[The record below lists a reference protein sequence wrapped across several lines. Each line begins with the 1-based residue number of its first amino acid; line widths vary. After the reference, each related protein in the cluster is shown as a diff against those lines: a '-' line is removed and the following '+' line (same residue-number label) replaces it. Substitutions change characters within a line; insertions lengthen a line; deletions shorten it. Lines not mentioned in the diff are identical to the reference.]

1 MQAAPQRLSLTE
13 PPARPP
19 LEAEPSQAETEP
31 PGGPA

>member
-1 MQAAPQRLSLTE
+1 MQAPPQRLSLTE

-19 LEAEPSQAETEP
+19 LEAETVP